1 MDQNLDLRVQKT
13 YSALTAAFF
22 ELLEEESLE
31 KITVNALC
39 HRALVR
45 RPTFYKHFADKYA
58 FVKYVI
64 YTTQQE
70 LLQEID
76 TSTDIENPFDF
87 LLTCFEKILDTMEQY
102 QKALVHLQLDIENNF
117 SFEMID
123 ARVQPEIEKR
133 IMAFGEQDAILS
145 HDIDFTCQIILGMF
159 RQISLWWFKQKDEM
173 SKKEA
178 RNKMA
183 QVLHLL
189 FPTT

>member
-1 MDQNLDLRVQKT
+1 MNQNLDLQDQKT
-13 YSALTAAFF
+13 YTALTTAFF

-64 YTTQQE
+64 YKTEQD

-87 LLTCFEKILDTMEQY
+87 LLTCFDKMLDTMVHY
-102 QKALVHLQLDIENNF
+102 KKALVHFNLYIKIHFFVKL
-117 SFEMID
+117 
-123 ARVQPEIEKR
+123 
-133 IMAFGEQDAILS
+133 
-145 HDIDFTCQIILGMF
+145 
-159 RQISLWWFKQKDEM
+159 
-173 SKKEA
+173 
-178 RNKMA
+178 
-183 QVLHLL
+183 
-189 FPTT
+189 

>member
-13 YSALTAAFF
+13 YTALMTAFF
-22 ELLEEESLE
+22 ELLEEKNLE
-31 KITVNALC
+31 KITVNELC
-39 HRALVR
+39 RRAMVR

-64 YTTQQE
+64 YKTQQD

-76 TSTDIENPFDF
+76 TNADIENPFDF

-123 ARVQPEIEKR
+123 DHIQPEIEKR
-133 IMAFGEQDAILS
+133 LIAFGKKEAILS
-145 HDIDFTCQIILGMF
+145 QDIDFTCQVILGIF
-159 RQISLWWFKQKDEM
+159 RQISLWWVKQRDVI
-173 SKKEA
+173 SKTEA

>member
-13 YSALTAAFF
+13 YEALMTAFF
-22 ELLEEESLE
+22 ELLEEKKFE
-31 KITVNALC
+31 KITVNELC
-39 HRALVR
+39 HRAKVR

-64 YTTQQE
+64 YKTQHD

-76 TSTDIENPFDF
+76 TDTDIENPFDF
-87 LLTCFEKILDTMEQY
+87 LLTCFEKMLDMIEKY
-102 QKALVHLQLDIENNF
+102 QQALFHLQPEIENDF

-123 ARVQPEIEKR
+123 THVQPEIEKR
-133 IMAFGEQDAILS
+133 LIAFGKKEAILS
-145 HDIDFTCQIILGMF
+145 QDIDFTCQVILCIF
-159 RQISLWWFKQKDEM
+159 RQISLWWVKQRDVI
-173 SKKEA
+173 SKTEA

>member
-1 MDQNLDLRVQKT
+1 MNQNLDLRVQKT
-13 YSALTAAFF
+13 YTALTTAFF
-22 ELLEEESLE
+22 ELLEEEKFE

-39 HRALVR
+39 RRALVR

-64 YTTQQE
+64 YKTQQD

-87 LLTCFEKILDTMEQY
+87 LLTCFEKMLDTMEQY

-123 ARVQPEIEKR
+123 AHVQPEIEKR
-133 IMAFGEQDAILS
+133 IMAFGEQDAVLS
-145 HDIDFTCQIILGMF
+145 HDIDFTCQVILGMF
-159 RQISLWWFKQKDEM
+159 RQISLWWL
-173 SKKEA
+173 
-178 RNKMA
+178 NKR
-183 QVLHLL
+183 
-189 FPTT
+189 

>member
-13 YSALTAAFF
+13 YTALMTAFF
-22 ELLEEESLE
+22 ELLEEKNLE
-31 KITVNALC
+31 KITVNELC
-39 HRALVR
+39 RRAMVR

-64 YTTQQE
+64 YKTQQD

-76 TSTDIENPFDF
+76 TNADIENPFDF

-102 QKALVHLQLDIENNF
+102 QKVLVHLQLDIENNF

-123 ARVQPEIEKR
+123 DHIQPEIKKR
-133 IMAFGEQDAILS
+133 LIFFGEQDAILS
-145 HDIDFTCQIILGMF
+145 HDIDFTCQIILGIF
-159 RQISLWWFKQKDEM
+159 RQISLWWIKQRDVI
-173 SKKEA
+173 SKTEA